1 MKRGSKAAIAVG
13 RHGQLTDGR
22 SRICSGHWLGAM
34 FKLPAIFQGVEM
46 NGGCLCGTVR
56 YKSDVAPVYQLY
68 CHCRD
73 CQKVSG
79 SASAPIIFFPSQ
91 GLSIEGEVTYYESKG
106 SSGKSIYR
114 GFCSKCGSQ
123 LFGRLE
129 RLPDLLSIR
138 AGTLDDPAA
147 FQPKVHIHV
156 SQAAPWEHIDPS
168 LRSFPHDVPQR

>member
-1 MKRGSKAAIAVG
+1 MQCLRSVV
-13 RHGQLTDGR
+13 TDRFGLAKTC
-22 SRICSGHWLGAM
+22 IFSGHSLGHM
-34 FKLPAIFQGVEM
+34 VESCAISQGVEM
-46 NGGCLCGTVR
+46 NGGCLCGAIR
-56 YKSDVAPVYQLY
+56 YKSDAAPVYQLY

-73 CQKVSG
+73 CQRVSG

-147 FQPKVHIHV
+147 FQPQLHIHV
-156 SQAAPWEHIDPS
+156 SQAVPWEFIDPS
-168 LRSFPHDVPQR
+168 LRAFPLDVPQR